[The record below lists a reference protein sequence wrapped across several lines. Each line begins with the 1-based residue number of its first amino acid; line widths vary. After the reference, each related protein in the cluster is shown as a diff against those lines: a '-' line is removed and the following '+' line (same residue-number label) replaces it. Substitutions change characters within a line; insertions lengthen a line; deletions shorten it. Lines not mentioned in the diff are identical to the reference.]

1 METLIIYIAIGS
13 CITSALFVMIRTYF
27 CYFAKRNCSSD
38 CKCNAAKTDNTVCRD
53 IIYGEVFKGDKQ
65 KDLADAVTAA
75 VGVEVVEA
83 IGAAVKTNPKRP
95 GAYKRPKSHKVI
107 NEATAEQKTKRSRQK
122 KS

>member
-27 CYFAKRNCSSD
+27 CYFAKRNCFSD

-75 VGVEVVEA
+75 VGAEVVEA
-83 IGAAVKTNPKRP
+83 IGAAVKT
-95 GAYKRPKSHKVI
+95 
-107 NEATAEQKTKRSRQK
+107 KRSRQK

>member
-1 METLIIYIAIGS
+1 MESIIINSIIVS
-13 CITSALFVMIRTYF
+13 CIVSALFVIIRVYF

-38 CKCNAAKTDNTVCRD
+38 CKCNTAKTDNTVCRD

-95 GAYKRPKSHKVI
+95 GAYKRPKSHKEV
-107 NEATAEQKTKRSRQK
+107 NEATAEQKPKRSRQK

>member
-1 METLIIYIAIGS
+1 METLIIYIAISS
-13 CITSALFVMIRTYF
+13 CIISALFVMIRTYF

-75 VGVEVVEA
+75 VGAEVVEA
-83 IGAAVKTNPKRP
+83 IGAAVKT
-95 GAYKRPKSHKVI
+95 
-107 NEATAEQKTKRSRQK
+107 KRSRQK